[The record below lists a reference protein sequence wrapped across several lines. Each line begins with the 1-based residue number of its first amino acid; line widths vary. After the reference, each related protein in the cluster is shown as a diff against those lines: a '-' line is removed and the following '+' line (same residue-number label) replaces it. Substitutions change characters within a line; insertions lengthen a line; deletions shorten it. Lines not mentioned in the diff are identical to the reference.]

1 MSHHIKFCALC
12 LVVLGACTAPIARS
26 RRAVDHEKAQ
36 KPSSPTI
43 SICVLEDGRLVDVSG
58 TIDTLSGDTIVGT
71 VRLAEA
77 FPAEQRPYAA
87 GMEWYIKHT
96 PLKLLGFS
104 YVKDGLPRVIPR
116 EMLARAAAYD
126 GVPLFAE
133 VGRGST
139 DVLYL
144 PVRPGCI
151 FQPYT
156 GRGPIDTAPVA
167 VLDASRIWSHR
178 S

>member
-1 MSHHIKFCALC
+1 
-12 LVVLGACTAPIARS
+12 
-26 RRAVDHEKAQ
+26 
-36 KPSSPTI
+36 
-43 SICVLEDGRLVDVSG
+43 LEDGRLVDVRG
-58 TIDTLSGDTIVGT
+58 TIDTLSGDTVVGALH
-71 VRLAEA
+71 LADA

-104 YVKDGLPRVIPR
+104 YVKEGLPRVIPR
-116 EMLARAAAYD
+116 EMLTRVSAYD

-133 VGRGST
+133 AGRGST
-139 DVLYL
+139 AVLYL
-144 PVRPGCI
+144 PIRPGCI

-156 GRGPIDTAPVA
+156 GRGPIDTSPVG
-167 VLDASRIWSHR
+167 VLDASRIWSNR